1 LPIARKIINGK
12 FRYSVMV
19 TLKYFAS
26 LKSIAGKEEER
37 LDLGNETTVQKL
49 SETLAKTTPK
59 IGEMIQGKRILVS
72 VNQNVATLD
81 TVIHDGDEVAFLPP
95 FSGGSQ

>member
-1 LPIARKIINGK
+1 
-12 FRYSVMV
+12 MV

-49 SETLAKTTPK
+49 SETLAKTTPQL
-59 IGEMIQGKRILVS
+59 GEMIQGKKVLVS
-72 VNQNVATLD
+72 VNQDVASLD

>member
-1 LPIARKIINGK
+1 
-12 FRYSVMV
+12 MV

-37 LDLGNETTVQKL
+37 LDLGNESTVQKL
-49 SETLAKTTPK
+49 SEILAKTTPK
-59 IGEMIQGKRILVS
+59 IGEMIQGKKILVS
-72 VNQNVATLD
+72 VNQDVATLD